1 MTVRDFSSWDDDL
14 SLPTPSHK
22 DETDEIQALVNKLS
36 GNQPVPASPYSSTPS
51 IASQQEEPFSTRS
64 AFASYDSGA
73 SDDIDIE
80 VKHVEE
86 GEEAE
91 SIDIDDILTTM
102 LEMGGSDLHL
112 TAKKPPVTRINGDIE
127 AMEVFPRLTGESIKN
142 TLFAI
147 MTRTQQNKFE
157 EKWELDFAYTL
168 PGVSR
173 FRVNVLKQQDT
184 VAAVFRAIPW
194 DIRTFE
200 QLGLPSTLEQF
211 TEAPRGLVLV
221 TGPTGSGKSTTLAAM
236 IDRINRTKKKTIFT
250 IEDPIEFAHEHQ
262 MSIVNQ
268 REIGRDTHTYAD
280 ALKHVLRQDP
290 DIILVGE
297 MRDLETISVALS
309 AAETGH
315 LVFATLHT
323 QSAQETI
330 TRIIDVFPDASKD
343 HVRTQLAASIQGIVC
358 QALLKR
364 QDKPGRVAA
373 LEVLIGNNAIR
384 NLIREGKLHQVQSA
398 IQTAKSTGMQ
408 TLDKALEELV
418 ASGIVDPEEA
428 ASKSTNATNFIN
440 NLGGLAG
447 IERLRTRHRIQA
459 NEGSV
464 IYGGQ

>member
-1 MTVRDFSSWDDDL
+1 MSLEKTFSSWDEPDGSPQTSGSESSMEL
-14 SLPTPSHK
+14 
-22 DETDEIQALVNKLS
+22 QALMDHLEKKASTNP
-36 GNQPVPASPYSSTPS
+36 PVSSSP
-51 IASQQEEPFSTRS
+51 
-64 AFASYDSGA
+64 FASYEDSHTYEH
-73 SDDIDIE
+73 DIE
-80 VKHVEE
+80 VKHLDD
-86 GEEAE
+86 AE
-91 SIDIDDILTTM
+91 SEELLDIDDLLKTM

-112 TAKKPPVTRINGDIE
+112 TAKMPPVTRINGDIE
-127 AMEVFPRLTGESIKN
+127 VIDTFPRQTGESIKN

-147 MTRTQQNKFE
+147 MTRTQQNKFDDA
-157 EKWELDFAYTL
+157 WELDFAYTL

-194 DIRTFE
+194 DIKTFE
-200 QLGLPSTLEQF
+200 QLGLPDTLERF

-262 MSIVNQ
+262 KSIVNQ
-268 REIGRDTHTYAD
+268 REIGRDTHSYAD

-330 TRIIDVFPDASKD
+330 TRIVDVFPEGSKE
-343 HVRTQLAASIQGIVC
+343 HVQTQLAASLQGIVC
-358 QALLKR
+358 QTLLKR
-364 QDKPGRVAA
+364 QDRSGRVAA
-373 LEVLIGNNAIR
+373 LEVLIGDTGMRAM
-384 NLIREGKLHQVQSA
+384 IREGKLHQIQSA
-398 IQTAKSTGMQ
+398 IQMGKNKGMQ
-408 TLDKALEELV
+408 TLDSALKDLV
-418 ASGIVDPEEA
+418 VSGIVDPEEA
-428 ASKSTNATNFIN
+428 ASKATDATKFMAE
-440 NLGGLAG
+440 LGGPQG
-447 IERLRTRHRIQA
+447 IALLKQRHA
-459 NEGSV
+459 NKVNEGGV